1 MLNRTKRKKDMVG
14 GFNLFNKTVKQIDT
28 GNNWKSLSKQEKIIK
43 TLIKNN
49 KNKQIDVFKNNID
62 SLEITKIVG
71 GRGGAV
77 TYNIKL
83 KDESEENGTPS
94 EMIYKQSSTKQKSA
108 PREFIVTKK
117 LYDEFKNEFDGGY
130 CPFPEPY
137 DIFMMNNGITFGM
150 FFNKFS
156 SPRYLQLDK
165 YFADERVTTSNIVNT
180 ILNLIYILYTVH
192 NKYPFFQHQDLHPHN
207 IFIDTTVEHEKTL
220 RIGKYSVTFRPN
232 IYLIDFDLVVG
243 IPTYVYS
250 PAIKNRKISMAFSD
264 LCGVVTHK
272 VLQDFKLRSP
282 ISLYNLSDYEFIN
295 NIYICLVKLL
305 ANKNELNLSIDGF
318 ITREIKNT
326 IKKKKAELLCNEY
339 DIIPFEVVSK
349 NDSDKNVIGVESNID
364 REKSNNTIYDS
375 LLDELNKQAGFNNKI
390 TLGVLNNDIN
400 EIVLNDYEM
409 SQPLKVADASLQK
422 ELMDM
427 QSNSVNL
434 DDNKYNENND
444 IGIIE
449 SEFKEINRPELGMGM
464 GTNVGMGIAPVAVE
478 PAMGMGT
485 NPGMGMET
493 NPGMG
498 MNTNMGMG
506 TDTNVVSNPGMGT
519 NTNMGMEPGMGTNTN
534 MGMEPGMGT
543 GALSDKNPQ
552 MQPQNSAY
560 LNL

>member
-83 KDESEENGTPS
+83 KNESEENGTPS

-165 YFADERVTTSNIVNT
+165 YFADERATTSNVVNT

-192 NKYPFFQHQDLHPHN
+192 NKYPFFQHQDLHPQN

-409 SQPLKVADASLQK
+409 SQPLKAADASLQK

-434 DDNKYNENND
+434 DDDKYNENNSV
-444 IGIIE
+444 GIKE
-449 SEFKEINRPELGMGM
+449 SGFKETYPPELGM
-464 GTNVGMGIAPVAVE
+464 GTNVGLEVAPAAVE
-478 PAMGMGT
+478 PAMGMGMGMGT
-485 NPGMGMET
+485 NTDPGMG
-493 NPGMG
+493 
-498 MNTNMGMG
+498 MGMG
-506 TDTNVVSNPGMGT
+506 TDTNMGMGMGT
-519 NTNMGMEPGMGTNTN
+519 NTNPRMEPGMGMGTNTN
-534 MGMEPGMGT
+534 PGMGMGT
-543 GALSDKNPQ
+543 NTEIGTEAISDKNPQ
-552 MQPQNSAY
+552 MQIQNSAY
-560 LNL
+560 